1 MIDVAVFNAHP
12 AHRIPRAGVI
22 AAVRRV
28 ARGERK
34 RRAAV
39 SVVFVG
45 NRASARMNRRF
56 LGHGGGTDVISFP
69 LGEGGVIEGEV
80 YVNLDRARTQAR
92 EYGVRFT
99 DEVRRLV
106 VHGTLHLF
114 GYDDRTVVLGRHMKR
129 REDRYVGVP
138 ASGRGHGRV

>member
-22 AAVRRV
+22 AAIRRV
-28 ARGERK
+28 AEGERR

-39 SVVFVG
+39 TVVFVG
-45 NRASARMNRRF
+45 NRTSARMNRMF
-56 LGHGGGTDVISFP
+56 LGHRGGTDVISFP
-69 LGEGGVIEGEV
+69 LGEGRRVEGEI

-92 EYGVRFT
+92 EYGVRFAE
-99 DEVRRLV
+99 EVSRLV

-114 GYDDRTVVLGRHMKR
+114 GYDDRTALLARHMKR
-129 REDRYVGVP
+129 QEDRYVKILALRKG
-138 ASGRGHGRV
+138 SGNP

>member
-12 AHRIPRAGVI
+12 AIRIRRAVVT

-28 ARGERK
+28 AKGERR

-45 NRASARMNRRF
+45 SRTSARMNRKY
-56 LGHGGGTDVISFP
+56 LGHEGGTDVISFP
-69 LGEGGVIEGEV
+69 LGEGRTIEGEV

-92 EYGVRFT
+92 EYGVAFA
-99 DEVRRLV
+99 DEVCRLV

-114 GYDDRTVVLGRHMKR
+114 GYDDRTVALERHMKR

-138 ASGRGHGRV
+138 ARGREHRRI

>member
-1 MIDVAVFNAHP
+1 MIDVTVFNAHP
-12 AHRIPRAGVI
+12 GHRVRHSGVV

-28 ARGERK
+28 AQGERR

-45 NRASARMNRRF
+45 NRVSARMNKRF
-56 LGHGGGTDVISFP
+56 LGHEGGTDVISFP
-69 LGEGGVIEGEV
+69 LGEGGVIEGEM

-92 EYGVRFT
+92 EYGVGFA
-99 DEVRRLV
+99 DEVCRLV

-114 GYDDRTVVLGRHMKR
+114 GYDDRTVALARHMKR
-129 REDRYVGVP
+129 REDRYVGVL
-138 ASGRGHGRV
+138 ASGRGHRRT

>member
-22 AAVRRV
+22 AAIRRV
-28 ARGERK
+28 AEGERR

-39 SVVFVG
+39 TVVFVG
-45 NRASARMNRRF
+45 NRTSARMNRMF
-56 LGHGGGTDVISFP
+56 LGHRGGTDVISFP
-69 LGEGGVIEGEV
+69 LGEGRMIEGEV

-92 EYGVRFT
+92 AYGVRFA
-99 DEVRRLV
+99 DEVCRLV

-114 GYDDRTVVLGRHMKR
+114 GYDDRTVALERHMKR
-129 REDRYVGVP
+129 REDRYVGVLAP
-138 ASGRGHGRV
+138 GRGNRRI